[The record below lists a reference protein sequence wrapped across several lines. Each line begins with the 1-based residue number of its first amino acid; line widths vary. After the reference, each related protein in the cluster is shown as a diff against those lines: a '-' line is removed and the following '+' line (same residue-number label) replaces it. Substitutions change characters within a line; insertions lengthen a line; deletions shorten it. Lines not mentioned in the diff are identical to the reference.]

1 MPPKTVPPREQRPL
15 APEDFEAIQE
25 AVMETARGRWF
36 LDQFA
41 TRLRAAE
48 TAQLTAGLHRLEKA
62 VSANHE
68 TLMARLADALRNAPS
83 APVESAPQADL
94 APKHMK
100 FFKAEEEIFEPAP
113 HARIAA
119 VPGVPRFSDMALP
132 SAEASEAKA
141 SAKRRI
147 VIIRHKPGEEI
158 DVPLAE
164 DSSSATPNVDAL
176 AKAS

>member
-1 MPPKTVPPREQRPL
+1 MPPKTVPPREPRPL
-15 APEDFEAIQE
+15 ASEDFDAIQE
-25 AVMETARGRWF
+25 AVMETPRGRWF

-68 TLMARLADALRNAPS
+68 VLMARLVDALRNAPS

-100 FFKAEEEIFEPAP
+100 FFKAEEELFEPAP

-119 VPGVPRFSDMALP
+119 VPDAPRFSDMAL
-132 SAEASEAKA
+132 ASIDATEAKA
-141 SAKRRI
+141 PAKRRI

-164 DSSSATPNVDAL
+164 DASSPGQSADAL

>member
-15 APEDFEAIQE
+15 ASEGFEAIQE
-25 AVMETARGRWF
+25 AVMETPRGRWF

-68 TLMARLADALRNAPS
+68 VLMARLADALRNAPS
-83 APVESAPQADL
+83 ATVESAPQADL

-100 FFKAEEEIFEPAP
+100 FFRAEEDIFEPAP

-119 VPGVPRFSDMALP
+119 VPDMPRFSDTA
-132 SAEASEAKA
+132 SADAPEAKA
-141 SAKRRI
+141 PAKRRI

-164 DSSSATPNVDAL
+164 ETPGAAPNPDTL

>member
-1 MPPKTVPPREQRPL
+1 MPPKTVPPREPRPL
-15 APEDFEAIQE
+15 APEDFEAIRE

-68 TLMARLADALRNAPS
+68 HLMARLTDALRNAPS
-83 APVESAPQADL
+83 APVESPPQADL

-119 VPGVPRFSDMALP
+119 VPDAPRLP
-132 SAEASEAKA
+132 ELAIPFAAAAEPKA
-141 SAKRRI
+141 TAKRRI

-164 DSSSATPNVDAL
+164 DTSSPGQSADAL

>member
-1 MPPKTVPPREQRPL
+1 MPPKTVPPREPHPL
-15 APEDFEAIQE
+15 APEDFDAIRE
-25 AVMETARGRWF
+25 AVMETSRGRWF

-100 FFKAEEEIFEPAP
+100 FFKAGEEIFEPAP

-119 VPGVPRFSDMALP
+119 VPEAPRLAEMVLP
-132 SAEASEAKA
+132 LAEAAAPKA
-141 SAKRRI
+141 TAKRRI

-164 DSSSATPNVDAL
+164 DTSSPATGADAL

>member
-1 MPPKTVPPREQRPL
+1 MPPKTVPPRQPRPL

-25 AVMETARGRWF
+25 AVMETPRGRWF

-83 APVESAPQADL
+83 APVESAPQVDL

-119 VPGVPRFSDMALP
+119 VPAAPRLAEMALP
-132 SAEASEAKA
+132 PVETTEVKA

-164 DSSSATPNVDAL
+164 DDSGAPPSVDAL